1 MTISPDSD
9 KSGFAAPTVP
19 DVTGLSLLDAV
30 CAYAEAGLYVL
41 PVAYGK
47 HPGSIV
53 GRGWPRKSSRD
64 PEGIRQ
70 WWTRYPNAGIAI
82 HTGRS
87 KLVAVDLDVN
97 DLAGELTWLKNGLF
111 QSSRGIGARGHYVFA
126 SAEIFVCG
134 DLKLKDGTKFGDI
147 KSGNSVIMAQPS
159 PHANGGE
166 YRWHTPGVVPPLPA
180 EACDWLTPI
189 GTARARWAG
198 VEATDALVVQ
208 ALSEWTGDD
217 RPKALDGPVN
227 SIRNHTSGTGTW
239 KLTRNALRF
248 TASEARIGFYPLCE
262 AVEEIR
268 SAMIES
274 YEKRGE
280 PEKFNEYEFQR
291 LIKNGVGYALSR
303 SERDILAE
311 ADRDF
316 GFSLYPAI
324 PSLVP
329 SIVPS
334 IFDRSFQP

>member
-1 MTISPDSD
+1 
-9 KSGFAAPTVP
+9 
-19 DVTGLSLLDAV
+19 
-30 CAYAEAGLYVL
+30 
-41 PVAYGK
+41 
-47 HPGSIV
+47 
-53 GRGWPRKSSRD
+53 
-64 PEGIRQ
+64 
-70 WWTRYPNAGIAI
+70 
-82 HTGRS
+82 
-87 KLVAVDLDVN
+87 
-97 DLAGELTWLKNGLF
+97 LAGELIWLKNGLI
-111 QSSRGIGARGHYVFA
+111 QSSRQSGARGHYVFA
-126 SAEIFVCG
+126 TTEIFICG
-134 DLKLKDGTKFGDI
+134 DLLLKDGTKVGDI

-166 YRWHTPGVVPPLPA
+166 YRWQTPGIVPTLPA

-189 GTARARWAG
+189 GTARARYAG
-198 VEATDALVVQ
+198 VEATDVLVAQ

-248 TASEARIGFYPLCE
+248 TASESRVDFYPFE
-262 AVEEIR
+262 RVVKEVRA
-268 SAMIES
+268 AMIES

-280 PEKFNEYEFQR
+280 AQKFDEYEYQR

-303 SERDILAE
+303 SVDEILAE

-324 PSLVP
+324 RSVVP

-334 IFDRSFQP
+334 IFDRSFE